1 MSTYSDSRSHSYTST
16 QSSWSCRRSGRD
28 DGRSTASTEYSDRA
42 SDKRKALPPVI
53 VDARSGYTK
62 AYPQHYGR
70 TRWVDDCR
78 SSWSTYASTLQ
89 SEDEDE
95 VEQPPVEHL
104 PERHPFSPV
113 YAIPSESPQFA
124 DHFPSTRRLH
134 IRHDDA
140 TLDGNMNLRIDT
152 SKRGSFG
159 REDITLFHLR
169 MVDLQER
176 QFSLRRYFRYS
187 GREICH
193 SKVKSEPARPSG
205 IRQTLNSALATLGFR
220 AEKENNASLPLK
232 RHDSGYH
239 SIEQTRRDAAR
250 PQSER
255 KSSNISL
262 EFSNYLHVDIRKTGF
277 GHLKHYNFEYWGGIY
292 SWKRHIRRSRTDRI
306 VSFHLYQANSSRPVA
321 HVVPNLL
328 TPREK
333 YEEEL
338 AGGWVPPCSLWIS
351 DRSILD
357 AQTDLSE

>member
-1 MSTYSDSRSHSYTST
+1 MSTYSDSRSHLYTST

-42 SDKRKALPPVI
+42 PGKRKGLAPVI
-53 VDARSGYTK
+53 VDARSGYTT

-95 VEQPPVEHL
+95 DTQPPVEHL
-104 PERHPFSPV
+104 PERHPFSPI
-113 YAIPSESPQFA
+113 YAIPSEPPQFA

-169 MVDLQER
+169 MIHLQNR
-176 QFSLRRYFRYS
+176 QFSLRRYFRFS
-187 GREICH
+187 GREVCH
-193 SKVKSEPARPSG
+193 SKVKLAGAGRSG
-205 IRQTLNSALATLGFR
+205 IRQALNHALTTLGIR
-220 AEKENNASLPLK
+220 SGRESNASLPLK

-239 SIEQTRRDAAR
+239 SVEQTRRDAAR
-250 PQSER
+250 PQSDP
-255 KSSNISL
+255 KSPNITL
-262 EFSNYLHVDIRKTGF
+262 EFSNYSHVDIRRTGF
-277 GHLKHYNFEYWGGIY
+277 GHLQHYNFEYWGGIY
-292 SWKRHIRRSRTDRI
+292 SWKRHIRRSGTDRT
-306 VSFHLYQANSSRPVA
+306 VSFHLYKATSSRPIA
-321 HVVPNLL
+321 HIVPNIL
-328 TPREK
+328 TPRESH
-333 YEEEL
+333 EEKL

-351 DRSILD
+351 DRSLLD
-357 AQTDLSE
+357 TQTDLSE